1 MRLYWSVQ
9 ENVPVVS
16 RGCAEREVRIV
27 PTSKTS
33 DPRPAT
39 RADMSLLRRIVDEQF
54 GSGAY
59 NELIRSD
66 VVLFGRAPYL
76 DTAYEVISDG
86 GVLGHLFFDLYEMRW
101 YFKPLEHSIDRIG
114 HRMEFLPIE
123 GKRGEAIGYAEG
135 GPKFKLLKNGLA
147 ERLGDRYVVVRVFKP
162 REELIEE
169 RSSWDRVLR
178 VNEPC
183 ILSNESKAIRF
194 VWRASKRTSRVI
206 VSFSGGKDSSALLEI
221 VRRSGVNH
229 LVYFNDTG
237 LELPETL
244 RFVEDTGYDLVGD
257 AGDAFWRYVGG
268 FGPPARDYRWC
279 CKVIK
284 LLPTYRAL
292 KALAPGL
299 TLVGQRR
306 FESSAR
312 MASPPIWRNRW
323 LPGFVTGAPIN
334 DWSALQTWLYLKL
347 RSVRVNPL
355 YERGFERL
363 GCYLCPASRLSE
375 FVKLEKSYPDLWEQ
389 WHSFLSDY
397 ASREGLDACWIKYG
411 MWRWIRPPSRM
422 LQLCPE
428 VRRSLVTV
436 ESRGNLLKINPFD
449 EETFL
454 SLAHSVGSVS
464 NGRVSGRDF
473 EAEVVSSGE
482 GLISYRGDVGRLK
495 GLIARSACTG
505 CGVCG
510 EYCEFG
516 AIEIREKARIHP
528 DRCTKCGVCNEVC
541 PLSFYEDEVVDWR
554 LAADAQEA

>member
-1 MRLYWSVQ
+1 MYWSVQ

-39 RADMSLLRRIVDEQF
+39 RADMSLLRRVVDEQF

-101 YFKPLEHSIDRIG
+101 YFKPLEQSIDRIG
-114 HRMEFLPIE
+114 HRMEFLPLE

-135 GPKFKLLKNGLA
+135 GPKFKLLRNGLA
-147 ERLGDRYVVVRVFKP
+147 ERVGDRYVVVRVFKQ

-221 VRRSGVNH
+221 VRRSGVDH

-244 RFVEDTGYDLVGD
+244 RFVEETGYDLVGD

-323 LPGFVTGAPIN
+323 LPRFVTGAPIN
-334 DWSALQTWLYLKL
+334 GWSALQTWLYIRMRAVK
-347 RSVRVNPL
+347 VNSL
-355 YERGFERL
+355 YSIGFDRL

-375 FVKLEKSYPDLWEQ
+375 YAKLEELHPDLWER
-389 WHSFLSDY
+389 WVSFLEAY
-397 ASREGLDACWIKYG
+397 AAEKGLPPCWVRYG
-411 MWRWIRPPSRM
+411 LWRWLHPPERM
-422 LQLCPE
+422 TKICDAMREPMMRVTLE
-428 VRRSLVTV
+428 GGYVRMEPHDFRA
-436 ESRGNLLKINPFD
+436 
-449 EETFL
+449 FL
-454 SLAHSVGSVS
+454 NLAHSLGKRRGMEAGNLASPRVDGDGVFVGGATV
-464 NGRVSGRDF
+464 
-473 EAEVVSSGE
+473 EEI
-482 GLISYRGDVGRLK
+482 LKVGVRATLC
-495 GLIARSACTG
+495 AG
-505 CGVCG
+505 CGLCA
-510 EYCEFG
+510 EYCDRE
-516 AIEIREKARIHP
+516 AIRVDEKAIIDP
-528 DRCTKCGVCNEVC
+528 DRCVGCGVCNEVC
-541 PLSFYEDEVVDWR
+541 PLSHYSGRIVRISKVGDGGSV
-554 LAADAQEA
+554 